1 MPRHFDFALN
11 HIQSGVK
18 QMTFK
23 RPYSA
28 GLAALAVGL
37 FAATA
42 AYAEPTVNKGDNA
55 WMLTSTV
62 LVLLMTIPG
71 LALFYGGLVRSKNML
86 SVLMQVFYTVCIV
99 VVIWA
104 LYGYSLAFTGGSD
117 FIGGFSKAFLMGV
130 TPDSKAATFSVDA
143 NISELV
149 YVCFQMTFAA
159 ITPALIVGAF
169 AERMKFAAV
178 ALFIPL
184 WVTLI
189 YFPIAHMVWY
199 WAGPDAIS
207 DAVKAIAAAGS
218 DAAAKAAAEAKLA
231 EVNAD
236 AGWVFKKGAIDFA
249 GGTVVHINAGIA
261 GLVGALLIGKRVGY
275 GKDLMAPH
283 SLTMSM
289 IGASLLW
296 VGWFGFNAGSNLE
309 ASGGAALAMTNS
321 FVATAAAALSWMFAE
336 WMLKGHP
343 SVLGVISGAVAG
355 LVAVTPAAGY
365 AGPMGAI
372 VLGLVVGVVCLF
384 FVTTVKNALGYDDSL
399 DVFGVHCIGGI
410 IGAIGTGILVNPAL
424 GGTGI
429 MDYTTGRSPTTSSA
443 CSWFPRPGASAP
455 RWCGPASARRF
466 FTRSSM
472 SLSACASMS
481 KANVRASTSPS
492 TPNAPT
498 TCEFSRGT
506 LSLERAPRTTVWGTY
521 PAMLRPLRGFSAS
534 WSPFFSSESGRR
546 ISMPGPMVN
555 RVLTSPYLWWSDP
568 HPPVSKRDR
577 RHHPCWR
584 DKYGHDRIIPR
595 PAGRRKP
602 GGRALAL
609 LAGHRIAGAVSTV
622 QAIDN
627 VIVRRTPAP
636 GSGFR
641 WSGSGPTHR

>member
-1 MPRHFDFALN
+1 
-11 HIQSGVK
+11 
-18 QMTFK
+18 MTFK
-23 RPYSA
+23 RPISA

-37 FAATA
+37 FAANA
-42 AYAEPTVNKGDNA
+42 AYAEPVVNKGDNA

-86 SVLMQVFYTVCIV
+86 SVLMQVFYTVCV
-99 VVIWA
+99 VVVLWA
-104 LYGYSLAFTGGSD
+104 LYGYSLAFTGGND
-117 FIGGFSKAFLMGV
+117 FFGGLSKVFLTGV

-169 AERMKFAAV
+169 AERMKFSAV

-207 DAVKAIAAAGS
+207 DAVKAVAAAGS
-218 DAAAKAAAEAKLA
+218 DAAKTAAAKAKLA
-231 EVNAD
+231 EVMAD
-236 AGWVFKKGAIDFA
+236 GGWIYKKGAIDFA

-261 GLVGALLIGKRVGY
+261 GLVGALIVGKRVGY

-309 ASGGAALAMTNS
+309 ATGGAALAMTNS
-321 FVATAAAALSWMFAE
+321 FVATAAAALSWMFCE

-372 VLGLVVGVVCLF
+372 VLGLIVGVVCLF
-384 FVTTVKNALGYDDSL
+384 FVTAVKNALGYDDSL
-399 DVFGVHCIGGI
+399 DVFGVHCVGGI
-410 IGAIGTGILVNPAL
+410 IGALGTGILVNPAL

-429 MDYTTGRSPTTSSA
+429 MDYVTGKIADYEFGAQMVSQTWGVCTTLVWSGIGSA
-443 CSWFPRPGASAP
+443 VLYKIVDVIVGLRVNIENEREGLDL
-455 RWCGPASARRF
+455 
-466 FTRSSM
+466 TDH
-472 SLSACASMS
+472 
-481 KANVRASTSPS
+481 T
-492 TPNAPT
+492 
-498 TCEFSRGT
+498 
-506 LSLERAPRTTVWGTY
+506 ERAY
-521 PAMLRPLRGFSAS
+521 NM
-534 WSPFFSSESGRR
+534 
-546 ISMPGPMVN
+546 
-555 RVLTSPYLWWSDP
+555 
-568 HPPVSKRDR
+568 
-577 RHHPCWR
+577 
-584 DKYGHDRIIPR
+584 
-595 PAGRRKP
+595 
-602 GGRALAL
+602 
-609 LAGHRIAGAVSTV
+609 
-622 QAIDN
+622 
-627 VIVRRTPAP
+627 
-636 GSGFR
+636 
-641 WSGSGPTHR
+641 

>member
-1 MPRHFDFALN
+1 M
-11 HIQSGVK
+11 K
-18 QMTFK
+18 FK
-23 RPYSA
+23 RSHSA
-28 GLAALAVGL
+28 GLVALAAGL
-37 FAATA
+37 FAASA
-42 AYAEPTVNKGDNA
+42 AYAEPTINKGDNA
-55 WMLTSTV
+55 WMLSATV

-71 LALFYGGLVRSKNML
+71 LALFYGGLVRTKNML

-99 VVIWA
+99 IILWA
-104 LYGYSLAFTGGSD
+104 VYGYSLAFTGGSD
-117 FIGGFSKAFLMGV
+117 FFGGFSKAFLSGV
-130 TPDSKAATFSVDA
+130 TPDSKASTFSVDA

-169 AERMKFAAV
+169 AERMKFSAV

-184 WVTLI
+184 WATLV

-231 EVNAD
+231 EVSAD
-236 AGWVFKKGAIDFA
+236 AGWVYKKGAIDFA

-261 GLVGALLIGKRVGY
+261 GLVGALIIGKRIGY

-309 ASGGAALAMTNS
+309 ATGGAALAMTNS

-336 WMLKGHP
+336 WMTKGHP
-343 SVLGVISGAVAG
+343 SVLGAISGAVAG

-384 FVTTVKNALGYDDSL
+384 FVTVVKNAMGYDDSL

-410 IGAIGTGILVNPAL
+410 IGAIGTGILVNPVL

-429 MDYTTGRSPTTSSA
+429 MDYTTGKIADYEFGAQLVSQIWGVCTTLVWSGVGSA
-443 CSWFPRPGASAP
+443 IIYKIVDVVVGLR
-455 RWCGPASARRF
+455 
-466 FTRSSM
+466 
-472 SLSACASMS
+472 
-481 KANVRASTSPS
+481 ANVETEREGLDITEH
-492 TPNAPT
+492 T
-498 TCEFSRGT
+498 
-506 LSLERAPRTTVWGTY
+506 ERAY
-521 PAMLRPLRGFSAS
+521 NM
-534 WSPFFSSESGRR
+534 
-546 ISMPGPMVN
+546 
-555 RVLTSPYLWWSDP
+555 
-568 HPPVSKRDR
+568 
-577 RHHPCWR
+577 
-584 DKYGHDRIIPR
+584 
-595 PAGRRKP
+595 
-602 GGRALAL
+602 
-609 LAGHRIAGAVSTV
+609 
-622 QAIDN
+622 
-627 VIVRRTPAP
+627 
-636 GSGFR
+636 
-641 WSGSGPTHR
+641 